1 MMPSQ
6 LSGPAYVLGELE
18 GPAARVGFWSK
29 MAGALGATQLIIGS
43 SCIVFHLIAIF
54 MDQNAGQQFHYMAE
68 GILTG
73 GVVSIFQLNDEFA
86 Q

>member
-6 LSGPAYVLGELE
+6 LSAPSYVLGEME
-18 GPAARVGFWSK
+18 GPAARVGFWAK

-73 GVVSIFQLNDEFA
+73 GVVSTCTV
-86 Q
+86 